1 MPISSEKEWYQEAG
15 IKKPLLQIKILRY
28 IGLEGQLSKRMAQ
41 IKTGSDYSDVSNA
54 IDSLLK
60 RRMIRISSPAIAG
73 RRDKRYY
80 ALTGKGLEAFID
92 ESASPSS
99 SSEEF
104 WKAIIWYYMLNPKQV
119 SFSDIEKPC
128 SQFESKYLGH
138 PAINSFLL
146 QSQFFYKL
154 INNWLEEN
162 FYTFDNDNTSISQIV
177 LESIAIKRRITL
189 QQLCKMTAE
198 SEENVKEVLDKYS
211 AKVGCQYYYISNE
224 EIEEEEQGEKHSG
237 GKHPD
242 LDHMLIVRNDI
253 SQDITY
259 ELSLFGI
266 MLVIALI
273 RFHYIGIDK
282 VRLHIFNRHTD
293 KLKLFFEDIP
303 LEEYFDK
310 IALNYHDKLHL
321 IFGKWSFL
329 KKELGTLF
337 LYDNFDFLLYNE
349 AFSLN
354 MGTSIWL
361 GGNKEL
367 CDTLQALAD
376 RSATMLKV
384 LYIEGRDIVESFHK
398 DVLRDKKGNESKLL
412 PVYLKLNEI
421 ETILKYFDNR
431 PYPNGVEEKIIILQN
446 KIKPDLK
453 DRNLY
458 PDAITFIERVFSNE
472 LTFFF
477 YLNLNN
483 SRFTPS
489 RNYFQ
494 NIKSNLPP
502 REISLRDLDVVKD
515 LFSYGSPKQRLI
527 RIIQNDNDIRKQFC
541 TWIRI
546 LVDYQQETSQ
556 RMIENLKMIDIEK

>member
-1 MPISSEKEWYQEAG
+1 
-15 IKKPLLQIKILRY
+15 
-28 IGLEGQLSKRMAQ
+28 MAQ

-80 ALTGKGLEAFID
+80 ALTSKGLEAFID

-104 WKAIIWYYMLNPKQV
+104 WKAIIWYSMLNPKQV

-146 QSQFFYKL
+146 QSQFFLKL
-154 INNWLEEN
+154 IKNWLEEN
-162 FYTFDNDNTSISQIV
+162 FYTFDNDNTSISQKV
-177 LESIAIKRRITL
+177 LESMATKRKVTL

-211 AKVGCQYYYISNE
+211 AKVGCQYYYVSNE
-224 EIEEEEQGEKHSG
+224 EIEEGQGGKNTG

-242 LDHMLIVRNDI
+242 LDHMLIVRKDI

-282 VRLHIFNRHTD
+282 VRLSIFNRRID

-310 IALNYHDKLHL
+310 MALNYHDKLHL

-329 KKELGTLF
+329 KKELGTSF
-337 LYDNFDFLLYNE
+337 LYDNFDFLLYNG
-349 AFSLN
+349 AFSVN

-367 CDTLQALAD
+367 CDTIQALAE

-412 PVYLKLNEI
+412 PVYIKLNEI
-421 ETILKYFDNR
+421 EAILKYFDR
-431 PYPNGVEEKIIILQN
+431 PYPNGVEEKIIIPQN
-446 KIKPDLK
+446 KIKPDL

-477 YLNLNN
+477 YLNLNK
-483 SRFTPS
+483 SGFTPS

-502 REISLRDLDVVKD
+502 REIALRDLGVVKD
-515 LFSYGSPKQRLI
+515 LFSHGSPKQRLI
-527 RIIQNDNDIRKQFC
+527 RIIQNDDDIRKQFC
-541 TWIRI
+541 TWTRI
-546 LVDYQQETSQ
+546 LVNYQQETSQ
-556 RMIENLKMIDIEK
+556 RMIESLRMINIET

>member
-1 MPISSEKEWYQEAG
+1 
-15 IKKPLLQIKILRY
+15 
-28 IGLEGQLSKRMAQ
+28 
-41 IKTGSDYSDVSNA
+41 
-54 IDSLLK
+54 
-60 RRMIRISSPAIAG
+60 
-73 RRDKRYY
+73 
-80 ALTGKGLEAFID
+80 
-92 ESASPSS
+92 
-99 SSEEF
+99 
-104 WKAIIWYYMLNPKQV
+104 
-119 SFSDIEKPC
+119 
-128 SQFESKYLGH
+128 
-138 PAINSFLL
+138 
-146 QSQFFYKL
+146 
-154 INNWLEEN
+154 
-162 FYTFDNDNTSISQIV
+162 
-177 LESIAIKRRITL
+177 
-189 QQLCKMTAE
+189 
-198 SEENVKEVLDKYS
+198 
-211 AKVGCQYYYISNE
+211 
-224 EIEEEEQGEKHSG
+224 
-237 GKHPD
+237 
-242 LDHMLIVRNDI
+242 
-253 SQDITY
+253 
-259 ELSLFGI
+259 
-266 MLVIALI
+266 
-273 RFHYIGIDK
+273 
-282 VRLHIFNRHTD
+282 
-293 KLKLFFEDIP
+293 
-303 LEEYFDK
+303 
-310 IALNYHDKLHL
+310 
-321 IFGKWSFL
+321 
-329 KKELGTLF
+329 
-337 LYDNFDFLLYNE
+337 
-349 AFSLN
+349 

-421 ETILKYFDNR
+421 EAILKYFDR
-431 PYPNGVEEKIIILQN
+431 PYPNGVEEKIIIPQN